1 MSSRAFPQTR
11 PYNREMATSIV
22 RFGSHAFDPTTG
34 TLRRNGLPSVLQAQP
49 ARLLAL
55 LVEHAGQVV
64 SRDRIQKALWPDT
77 VVEYDQNINF
87 AVRHIRVALG
97 PDAGLIQ
104 TVPRQGYRFVGAV
117 TALALDDVE
126 RPRAVRKTIAAAAAL
141 LIALASGFSAGILV
155 REAPAG
161 RFVYDH
167 LAHPDRCP
175 YLRVFV
181 SIQRAL

>member
-1 MSSRAFPQTR
+1 MPAST
-11 PYNREMATSIV
+11 V
-22 RFGSHAFDPTTG
+22 RFGSHAFDPSTG
-34 TLRRNGLPSVLQAQP
+34 TLRRNGQPCVLQAQP

-55 LVEHAGQVV
+55 LLEDAGEIVT
-64 SRDRIQKALWPDT
+64 RELIQKELWRDT

-87 AVRHIRVALG
+87 AIRHIRVALG
-97 PDAGLIQ
+97 ADARLIQ
-104 TVPRQGYRFVGAV
+104 TVPRQGYRFVGA
-117 TALALDDVE
+117 TTIDEVE
-126 RPRAVRKTIAAAAAL
+126 RPRAMRKTIAAAAAL

-161 RFVYDH
+161 RFVYEH